1 MLLDVP
7 KSEKTAPPNE
17 RLEGFNA
24 VDALKAAVE
33 KACPGVV
40 SCADILAFA
49 ARDSVIIAGGPSW
62 TVPAG
67 RRDGSVSSAA
77 EAVQFLPD
85 AQSNV
90 QQLVANFAN
99 QGLTKEDMVVLSG
112 AHTIGEAACHH
123 IDSRIYDF
131 PSKTGVDPNIPTDY
145 VQKLKKKCQER
156 NLHDRTFD
164 LDTSTSERFDT
175 QYYNN
180 LVVRKGL
187 LVSDQ
192 VLYTDT
198 STRPLVEKNRNQ
210 AAFFDSFG
218 KAMVKMGNIR
228 VLEGTQ
234 GQIRRKCRYVN

>member
-1 MLLDVP
+1 MSPEDR
-7 KSEKTAPPNE
+7 A
-17 RLEGFNA
+17 
-24 VDALKAAVE
+24 
-33 KACPGVV
+33 
-40 SCADILAFA
+40 
-49 ARDSVIIAGGPSW
+49 GPSQQ
-62 TVPAG
+62 G
-67 RRDGSVSSAA
+67 DGSVSSAA

-90 QQLVANFAN
+90 QKLVANFAN
-99 QGLTKEDMVVLSG
+99 QGLTKEDVVVLSG

-198 STRPLVEKNRNQ
+198 STRPLVEKNQNQ

-234 GQIRRKCRYVN
+234 GQIRRRCRFVN